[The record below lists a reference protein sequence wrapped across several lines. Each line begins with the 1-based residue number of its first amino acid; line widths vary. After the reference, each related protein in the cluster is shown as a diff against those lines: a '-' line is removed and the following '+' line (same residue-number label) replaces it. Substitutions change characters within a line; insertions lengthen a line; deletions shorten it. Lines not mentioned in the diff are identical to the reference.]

1 MGCVLHACCTAAVEG
16 VESLTRAVARQ
27 SRALGVGGGV
37 GEGDER
43 VLHSRPRAPLPTLRA
58 DARVYRCRARS
69 LDAFSSVLSH
79 SHRPSRSSKVENGRQ
94 ICISLS
100 ALQRSKTQN
109 TKGQT
114 SDHGTVRLYPVDGG
128 IAMSYVYVYQNQC
141 LTNNINCKKLTMS
154 TNYKCVRLILTYG

>member
-79 SHRPSRSSKVENGRQ
+79 SAPSLYGFIEARKSKIVPDLH
-94 ICISLS
+94 LS
-100 ALQRSKTQN
+100 VSALATALQRSKTQN

-128 IAMSYVYVYQNQC
+128 IAMSYVYVYQC
-141 LTNNINCKKLTMS
+141 LTK
-154 TNYKCVRLILTYG
+154 